1 MPAKNGI
8 AGIGAKQDGR
18 ANTAVFRKVGSLI
31 PYGEKSLRMKL
42 EGDDTI
48 YSLSRERVI
57 DVINGAQN
65 YTGIT
70 KQNEENCWVITGY
83 LALTKSGNGVLIKVG
98 DRYFVS
104 SRTGVVGILNGK
116 QMSTS
121 VSEAVTLS
129 DGE

>member
-1 MPAKNGI
+1 MEEKNGV
-8 AGIGAKQDGR
+8 AGIGAKQDGCV
-18 ANTAVFRKVGSLI
+18 NKAVFRRVGTLI
-31 PYGEKSLRMKL
+31 PYGEKSLRMSL

-65 YTGIT
+65 YTGISR
-70 KQNEENCWVITGY
+70 QNEENCWVITGY